1 MALLP
6 EIDNRASVRSFTDEA
21 VSEGQLTRILEAG
34 RVAPS
39 AKNRQAW
46 RFVVIQKADMRRRV
60 QEAAF
65 GQEYVGQAPVV
76 IALCTTNVE
85 YKMPNGQLSY
95 PVDLGIACSFMMLQA
110 VHEDLGTCVV
120 TTFEEQD
127 VKSLLTVP
135 YQMRVVMLLAVGHP
149 AELPARSDRLPLD
162 RVVSYDH
169 W

>member
-1 MALLP
+1 
-6 EIDNRASVRSFTDEA
+6 
-21 VSEGQLTRILEAG
+21 
-34 RVAPS
+34 
-39 AKNRQAW
+39 
-46 RFVVIQKADMRRRV
+46 MRLQM

-65 GQEYVGQAPVV
+65 GQEYVGQAPVI

-95 PVDLGIACSFMMLQA
+95 PVDLAIACSFMMLQA
-110 VHEDLGTCVV
+110 VHENLGTCVV
-120 TTFEEQD
+120 TTFEERD
-127 VKSLLTVP
+127 VRSLLTVP

-149 AELPARSDRLPLD
+149 AEPATRADRLPLS